1 MLLTKKI
8 MVESK
13 SHGVISLD
21 QRVNETVTS
30 ESKWAIKR
38 TYFLLHLRC
47 SLFFV
52 RGKQNA
58 LKPKKKKTKSLK
70 KEQGEKNKVKA
81 GIRGYKIHDLLYI

>member
-1 MLLTKKI
+1 

-38 TYFLLHLRC
+38 TYFFAPALF

-58 LKPKKKKTKSLK
+58 PKPKKKNEIAK
-70 KEQGEKNKVKA
+70 KRTRRKK
-81 GIRGYKIHDLLYI
+81 

>member
-1 MLLTKKI
+1 

-30 ESKWAIKR
+30 ESKWTIKR
-38 TYFLLHLRC
+38 TYFFAPALF

-58 LKPKKKKTKSLK
+58 PKPKKKTKSLK

-81 GIRGYKIHDLLYI
+81 GIRGYKIHNLLYI